1 MKQIVFGALFF
12 ITTIAA
18 KAQVTTNI
26 YWTEQTN
33 LPASRVI
40 YYNPSRNLQWPDFDG
55 TPQTSGIVA
64 AITMSGFGYTASMKR
79 NGNKGEIN
87 IGIYCYFSKDKS
99 WVKPDKKTAYILNHE
114 QHHFDISYIA
124 ARIFAD
130 RLKNTVITSS
140 NVNVLI
146 PRIYKECCDIMNKLQ
161 DDYDGQTKN
170 GQVKEMQER
179 WNNSLGEKLVAF
191 TK

>member
-1 MKQIVFGALFF
+1 MKQIVSITILLFIF
-12 ITTIAA
+12 TAV

-26 YWTEQTN
+26 YWTEKSD
-33 LPASRVI
+33 LPSSQVI
-40 YYNPSRNLQWPDFDG
+40 FYNPAKELQWPDFKG
-55 TPQTSGIVA
+55 VPATSGIVA

-87 IGIYCYFSKDKS
+87 IGIYCYFNKEKS
-99 WVKPDKKTAYILNHE
+99 WVKPDKKTAYILTHE

-130 RLKNTVITSS
+130 RLKNTVITTS
-140 NVNVLI
+140 NINALL
-146 PRIYKECCDIMNKLQ
+146 PAIYKECCDIMNKLQ

-170 GQVKEMQER
+170 GQLKEMQLK
-179 WNNSLGEKLVAF
+179 WNNTLDEKLLAI